1 MLQASFWIGP
11 CFAHA
16 VKVDPAFDQLY
27 CDDSPVVGHVLRD
40 VPGVG
45 GAGHDVVLV
54 VVLVV
59 VLHLCGE
66 PGVGVGVA
74 LDLDAADAI
83 WQDHDD
89 VRAGTAGDLL
99 FEETDLAVVFFQVIE

>member
-1 MLQASFWIGP
+1 MLQSSFWIGP
-11 CFAHA
+11 GFTHA
-16 VKVDPAFDQLY
+16 VKIDSAFDQLD
-27 CDDSPVVGHVLRD
+27 CDDAPVVGHVLRD

-54 VVLVV
+54 VVLIV
-59 VLHLCGE
+59 VLHLGGE

-74 LDLDAADAI
+74 LDLDAADAA
-83 WQDHDD
+83 WQDHHD
-89 VRAGTAGDLL
+89 VRAGAAGDLL